1 MSACCGLHSA
11 GASSSSLSD
20 AGSTEGFVTGSWW
33 CARAA
38 AWSGP
43 SDAAASTN
51 DSHVGMTKG
60 RSHSEHAAEGLAA
73 QSEQV
78 QLHTQASVWTDT

>member
-1 MSACCGLHSA
+1 MSARCGLHGA
-11 GASSSSLSD
+11 GASSSSLSN
-20 AGSTEGFVTGSWW
+20 ARTTEGYVTRSCR
-33 CARAA
+33 CARAT

-60 RSHSEHAAEGLAA
+60 RSHSEHAAEDRAA
-73 QSEQV
+73 QPEQV
-78 QLHTQASVWTDT
+78 QLHTQAGV